1 MTPRLESVRSERAL
15 LPEEEYVDIGEEWTS
30 KPRVRA
36 KICLVGDA
44 GVGKT
49 SLIRRFVLNQFDD
62 KYIKTI
68 GTKVSKKSISLYDS
82 FRERETEVVMTI
94 WDIMGQEGFR
104 ELLKDAYFCGANG
117 IIAVCDVTNEET
129 MNRLDGWLDRTYK
142 IAGDVPV
149 AILINKLDLKEGGRI
164 DERNLAQFGKAY
176 ESPFFFTS
184 AKTGEGVEKAFA
196 DISSRILRRETS
208 ERKEEL
214 AFV

>member
-1 MTPRLESVRSERAL
+1 LA
-15 LPEEEYVDIGEEWTS
+15 EEEYMENGDEWTS

-36 KICLVGDA
+36 KVCLVGDA

-49 SLIRRFVLNQFDD
+49 SLIRRFILNQFDD

-68 GTKVSKKSISLYDS
+68 GTKVSKKSLSLYDG

-104 ELLKDAYFCGANG
+104 ELLKDAYFCGAHG
-117 IIAVCDVTNEET
+117 IMAVCDVTNEET

-149 AILINKLDLKEGGRI
+149 AILINKADLGLKEKI
-164 DERNLAQFGKAY
+164 EERKIAQFGRAY
-176 ESPFFFTS
+176 ESPFFYTS

-196 DISSRILRRETS
+196 DISTRILRRETS

>member
-1 MTPRLESVRSERAL
+1 LA
-15 LPEEEYVDIGEEWTS
+15 EEEYVESDEDRTS

-36 KICLVGDA
+36 KVCLVGDA

-49 SLIRRFVLNQFDD
+49 SLIRRFILNQFDD

-68 GTKVSKKSISLYDS
+68 GTKVSKKSLCLYDG
-82 FRERETEVVMTI
+82 FRERETEVVMTL

-117 IIAVCDVTNEET
+117 IMAVCDVTNEET

-149 AILINKLDLKEGGRI
+149 AILINKADLGDKEKI
-164 DERNLAQFGKAY
+164 EERKIAQFGRAY